1 MTVRDF
7 LELYDKESAVWVYDD
22 ATEKCLYDSEEDN
35 YVDEKVLQIAIQGI
49 EEGVRGGVCIKVN
62 TRNLPEYNT
71 RKFLENF
78 RNEFDNQIRPCI
90 TEATL
95 KKWCIDLNDDK
106 LLFCPSELKAI
117 KDIRECVNKIAD
129 VLNEYFKE

>member
-71 RKFLENF
+71 RKFLEDF
-78 RNEFDNQIRPCI
+78 RNEFNNQIRPCV
-90 TEATL
+90 TDV
-95 KKWCIDLNDDK
+95 KK
-106 LLFCPSELKAI
+106 
-117 KDIRECVNKIAD
+117 V
-129 VLNEYFKE
+129 VH